1 MSPSSHRR
9 CSAGGRNSRTIER
22 YRSAAQMEIPVSKG
36 VCRSNRNRSAI
47 WPLDAWTNPTG
58 RVFQRQKRA
67 KAAIK
72 TSGLENAGTRYCA
85 RASRCGLQARKFLD
99 PIKRSTWFGRTL
111 SGVMSVQTWR
121 RFGYCVRKTNSSETA
136 QPISSANTTHLPNR
150 GCALGN
156 PSM

>member
-1 MSPSSHRR
+1 MVDVQEEAETQGRSRDIEARHRWKSQFPRTFVEVIEIAPLFGRWMRGQIPQDVYSSVK
-9 CSAGGRNSRTIER
+9 NV
-22 YRSAAQMEIPVSKG
+22 P
-36 VCRSNRNRSAI
+36 
-47 WPLDAWTNPTG
+47 
-58 RVFQRQKRA
+58 

-85 RASRCGLQARKFLD
+85 RASRWLQARKFLD